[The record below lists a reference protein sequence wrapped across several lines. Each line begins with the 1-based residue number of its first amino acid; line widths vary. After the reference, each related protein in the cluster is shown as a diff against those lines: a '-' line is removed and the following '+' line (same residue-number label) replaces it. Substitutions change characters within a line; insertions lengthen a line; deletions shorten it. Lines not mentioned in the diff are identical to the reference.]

1 MVEYDEIAYWPNKV
15 SLFLLNIVAYCDHLS
30 FPSVEKSALWLSPC
44 MWLGF
49 PLIFFYMV
57 SQKACFWGLFL
68 PEFVKFMKIGQLQL
82 SFPPRKHDEIYL
94 FFNRYEETKGLA
106 IIQDFAAHC
115 AIKN

>member
-49 PLIFFYMV
+49 PLIFFLQGVPKSIFLVQNGVKMDIFGTPSKKKIVETQATYME
-57 SQKACFWGLFL
+57 LTI
-68 PEFVKFMKIGQLQL
+68 E
-82 SFPPRKHDEIYL
+82 H
-94 FFNRYEETKGLA
+94 FFQHLGMISGHSKPHY
-106 IIQDFAAHC
+106 
-115 AIKN
+115 